1 MNFKKIF
8 ILATALC
15 CLSFSAFAEVYSKTV
30 TEQAAAGYFKANVP
44 RVVLH
49 TSAARYT
56 AKTNI
61 EAMIDKF
68 RYQAESIGNTE
79 VFYHVTAD
87 NASYIS
93 LFFESIAH
101 LEGSAH
107 PEKDFHALV
116 LDKQTGQPL
125 PLSSFINVPNLAYLK
140 EQNSFGNVIVTA
152 SDGRTR
158 LDNSLVDE
166 LKTLPT
172 EYILD
177 RRGNVYLL
185 ATEMTVYAAGT
196 PLILLPISNFHAAYV
211 VKG

>member
-1 MNFKKIF
+1 MNFKKIL

-15 CLSFSAFAEVYSKTV
+15 CLSLSAFAEVYSKTV
-30 TEQAAAGYFKANVP
+30 MEQAAAGYFKANVP

-49 TSAARYT
+49 TSATRYA

-61 EAMIDKF
+61 EAVIDKF
-68 RYQAESIGNTE
+68 RYQAENIGNTE

-93 LFFESIAH
+93 LFFESIAQ
-101 LEGSAH
+101 LEGAAH

-116 LDKQTGQPL
+116 LDKKTGQPL
-125 PLSSFINVPNLAYLK
+125 PLSKFINVPNLAFLK

-166 LKTLPT
+166 LKSLPT

-185 ATEMTVYAAGT
+185 ATEMTIYATGT